1 MNRFMAKN
9 HLLKTKIMEWYPKEG
24 RYQTS
29 IADFEI
35 VRRDEPSTFS
45 RYLYKPMVI
54 VQLQGS
60 KYAVLGSGEYV
71 CKEHQYMVSTVTV
84 SAASRVTEATP
95 QNPYISLCLNL
106 DLRRIVQLLA
116 ANEGINED
124 IKDERETIRCGDD
137 ASQESERLWFIADTD
152 LLLLD
157 AFLRLS
163 LLLEQP
169 QNKQKV
175 LADIIKKEIH
185 YLLLTGPVGAHI
197 RAIATKGTQYNKIA
211 EAMNFLQQHYKE
223 KLYIENL
230 AEEFGMAPSSFF
242 RHFRKV
248 TTLSPLQYQKQLKL
262 LEAQRLML
270 LEGLDAQAA
279 CYKVG
284 YESATQFSREYKNLF
299 GEPPKQNVKKL
310 GK

>member
-1 MNRFMAKN
+1 
-9 HLLKTKIMEWYPKEG
+9 MEWYPEEG
-24 RYQTS
+24 RYQTP

-35 VRRDEPSTFS
+35 VRRDEPSAFS

-71 CKEHQYMVSTVTV
+71 YKEHQYMVSTVTV

-106 DLRRIVQLLA
+106 DLQMIVQLLA
-116 ANEGINED
+116 ANKGIN
-124 IKDERETIRCGDD
+124 KDEEGEAIRGSDDD
-137 ASQESERLWFIADTD
+137 AGQGSEHLWFVADTD

-157 AFLRLS
+157 AFLRLT

-175 LADIIKKEIH
+175 LADMIKKEIH

-262 LEAQRLML
+262 SEAQRLML

-284 YESATQFSREYKNLF
+284 YESATQFSREYKKLF
-299 GEPPKQNVKKL
+299 GEAPKQNVKKL